1 VFSVLRDDALEVL
14 EDGGAVADDVLVEL
28 DAGIGDLPQEMLES
42 APSLLQGR
50 GRMSRPPSSRSVGGD
65 LRGTEI
71 GPAAGG

>member
-1 VFSVLRDDALEVL
+1 MPSNPSLLGVL
-14 EDGGAVADDVLVEL
+14 EDGRAVALDVLVEL
-28 DAGIGDLPQEMLES
+28 DPGARDLPQEVLEP
-42 APSLLQGR
+42 APALLQGR